1 MKVLW
6 TKGALEQLVEME
18 AFIARDSSARAKELV
33 DRLIERGQSLARF
46 PQRGRIV
53 PEFSQPEIRE
63 IFEKSYR
70 IVYRIH
76 KARVEILTVFE
87 GHRLLRNDEISPEF

>member
-1 MKVLW
+1 MKVVW
-6 TKGALEQLVEME
+6 TKEALEQLVE
-18 AFIARDSSARAKELV
+18 IDGSARANEFV
-33 DRLIERGQSLARF
+33 ERLIKRGQSLARF
-46 PQRGRIV
+46 PYRGRIV

-70 IVYRIH
+70 IIYRIH

-87 GHRLLRNDEISPEF
+87 GHRLLRKDEISPTQ

>member
-6 TKGALEQLVEME
+6 TKEALEQLVEIE
-18 AFIARDSSARAKELV
+18 AFIARDSSARAKEFV
-33 DRLIERGQSLARF
+33 DRLIERGQSFARF

>member
-1 MKVLW
+1 MKVVW
-6 TKGALEQLVEME
+6 TKEALEQLVEIE
-18 AFIARDSSARAKELV
+18 AFIARGSSARANEFV
-33 DRLIERGQSLARF
+33 ERLIKRGQSLARF
-46 PQRGRIV
+46 PYRGRIV

-87 GHRLLRNDEISPEF
+87 GHRLLRKDEISPTQ